1 MQSQGLTDTNRA
13 ICHIP
18 VSASRSFRAGSGRP
32 LTITMARGSISGTAL
47 GRLLTPAAVQIAPSE
62 RSGRN
67 SSSAPECARSK
78 VPGRSAWSL
87 VCKSDRAGRT
97 ERAQKSGAGLPNT
110 QPRIM
115 TPCTATLPAHSA
127 RRTVIRV
134 IAGQVS
140 GSPSRPVRI
149 GTYERVCNGLG
160 MALGA
165 GNDGTGRRPTG
176 CFRRSIAMWW
186 RRTEQDETG

>member
-47 GRLLTPAAVQIAPSE
+47 GLLLTPAAVQIAPSE
-62 RSGRN
+62 QSGRN

-87 VCKSDRAGRT
+87 VRKSDRAGRT

-127 RRTVIRV
+127 RRTGGLIGSYASPGANRLRDP
-134 IAGQVS
+134 AG
-140 GSPSRPVRI
+140 PSSEASRTQCQLRSRAALREI
-149 GTYERVCNGLG
+149 G
-160 MALGA
+160 AL
-165 GNDGTGRRPTG
+165 NWSFPI
-176 CFRRSIAMWW
+176 SS
-186 RRTEQDETG
+186 E

>member
-47 GRLLTPAAVQIAPSE
+47 GLLLTPAAVQIAPSE

-87 VCKSDRAGRT
+87 VRKSDRAGRT

-127 RRTVIRV
+127 RRTG
-134 IAGQVS
+134 ALS
-140 GSPSRPVRI
+140 GSHYGHGFAQLMQMTTVPRPLSISVPVES
-149 GTYERVCNGLG
+149 GGFLRVSSAEQRVLLLRPWPWLG
-160 MALGA
+160 HSWA
-165 GNDGTGRRPTG
+165 
-176 CFRRSIAMWW
+176 
-186 RRTEQDETG
+186 RRTL